1 MPITFYDTHNGGGRE
16 LAQMALSRWQAH
28 TFTLCWGRTLE
39 PYACWEVLFSTELP
53 PSQMLHILAE
63 ISLLIVLL
71 SFFPISILSKCLI
84 EAMRTYIMTFSWNN
98 RKIWENRFGR
108 KKSQVGWSFSVA
120 SSHSNIWEHP
130 VDDML
135 LCNSFKGCFLLP
147 FHHHHLHHRVGRGPV
162 HVWSEDHPWR
172 WFFPLAGSGNHTQVI
187 KLA

>member
-1 MPITFYDTHNGGGRE
+1 MTLTMAEVENSTRWLLVDDRHQR
-16 LAQMALSRWQAH
+16 LRCAQKGLWSLMHAGKS
-28 TFTLCWGRTLE
+28 C
-39 PYACWEVLFSTELP
+39 FSTELP

-98 RKIWENRFGR
+98 RKIWENRSGR
-108 KKSQVGWSFSVA
+108 KKSQVGLSFSVA

-130 VDDML
+130 IDDML

-147 FHHHHLHHRVGRGPV
+147 FHHHHHHHHHCVGRGPV

-172 WFFPLAGSGNHTQVI
+172 WFFPLACSGNQTQVI